1 MTTATK
7 APHGLEFDCEHWDSA
22 CDNMPQDYLD
32 AVMAQIERYQPIRP
46 RNWYRLLSGEL
57 LTDDEHRRY
66 VKTFEKPNREPI
78 YTLERF
84 RREVLP
90 DAVD

>member
-1 MTTATK
+1 MELLSTR
-7 APHGLEFDCEHWDSA
+7 APHGLEFECEHWDSA
-22 CDNMPQDYLD
+22 CENMPQEYLD
-32 AVMAQIERYQPIRP
+32 RVVAQMMPKNLKR
-46 RNWYRLLSGEL
+46 RNWERLMTGEL
-57 LTDDEHRRY
+57 LTREENRHY
-66 VKTFEKPNREPI
+66 VKTGEKPQRRPI